1 MVWADGLGVGWEGRV
16 RGVLWGSLGVKG
28 GEGKGMCQTS
38 FILLSFSKWVAV
50 DVWLEELELR
60 LTLQLLQNKEKAI
73 KIGHFSQTNRIL
85 AGWHQEL

>member
-1 MVWADGLGVGWEGRV
+1 MVWEDGLGVGWEGEGSV
-16 RGVLWGSLGVKG
+16 VGSLGVKG

-50 DVWLEELELR
+50 DVWLEEVELR